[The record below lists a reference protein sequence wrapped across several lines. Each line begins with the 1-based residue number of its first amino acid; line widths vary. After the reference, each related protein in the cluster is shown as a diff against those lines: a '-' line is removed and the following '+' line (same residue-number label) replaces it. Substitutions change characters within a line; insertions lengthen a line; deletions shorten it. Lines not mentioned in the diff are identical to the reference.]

1 MNFVLKKIMLKYL
14 KLSGPRKPAGTKSSS
29 RGDKGSMEGFQPCLN
44 FLSEP
49 SVGSTLTGTLTKVVS
64 ATQQPVGE

>member
-1 MNFVLKKIMLKYL
+1 MLEYL

-29 RGDKGSMEGFQPCLN
+29 RGGEGVWIGFQPCLN

-49 SVGSTLTGTLTKVVS
+49 SIGNTLTGMLTKVVS